1 MTMINNHV
9 NQGGRKKKEEKSRN
23 ETCMCQSWSEVGRN
37 RVASSFFF
45 SFSFFFFFSFSSI
58 AQRSRCVNVYRRLF
72 EYGHYYENRKH
83 DNHES
88 LPEVRTMSSSEREI
102 LGCGLAQ
109 TAIKRFLNDN
119 TVNGVSRGLAGL
131 SSCYVNIRYLVE
143 IVTKPLLPK
152 HLFH

>member
-1 MTMINNHV
+1 MINNHV
-9 NQGGRKKKEEKSRN
+9 NQGGRKKKKKSRG
-23 ETCMCQSWSEVGRN
+23 TKRVCVN
-37 RVASSFFF
+37 RGARLGGIESLPPFFFLFLFFF
-45 SFSFFFFFSFSSI
+45 SFSFSSI